1 MASGAELGHRTMR
14 SKLTVRNQAVTVT
27 VRPPITP
34 PEPGKDGIKS
44 PWARQL
50 TWRPTLPHMNN
61 FTKVLRGYDPA
72 EVDAAVA
79 EFEQAELSQDP
90 LRKAAALQSLRQKKF
105 TVRWSGYDRQQVD
118 LVMSRNLQILAQ

>member
-1 MASGAELGHRTMR
+1 
-14 SKLTVRNQAVTVT
+14 
-27 VRPPITP
+27 
-34 PEPGKDGIKS
+34 
-44 PWARQL
+44 
-50 TWRPTLPHMNN
+50 MNN

-90 LRKAAALQSLRQKKF
+90 LRKAAALESLRQKKF
-105 TVRWSGYDRQQVD
+105 TVRWSGYDREQVD